1 MCFRNAAM
9 THPSS
14 PPPLVY
20 ACSGCSSVAQM
31 ANHLALTLDREG
43 VAEMSCITGVG
54 GGVARLVKTACSG
67 RRILAIDGCP
77 LACVR
82 ACLRRVGVEPDC
94 HVQLHEYGVRKRYH
108 ADFDRDEAD
117 RTLAQ
122 VRGISI
128 SLGGRPSHAYAQAD

>member
-1 MCFRNAAM
+1 MHFRKPAM

-43 VAEMSCITGVG
+43 VAEMSCIAGVG
-54 GGVARLVKTACSG
+54 GGVAKLVKTARSG

-77 LACVR
+77 LACAR
-82 ACLRRVGVEPDC
+82 ACLRQAGVEPDC
-94 HVQLHEYGVRKRYH
+94 HVQLHEYSVRKRYH
-108 ADFDRDEAD
+108 ADFDPEEAE
-117 RTLAQ
+117 RALAQ
-122 VRGISI
+122 VRDISI
-128 SLGGRPSHAYAQAD
+128 ALGGRPAYAQAD

>member
-1 MCFRNAAM
+1 MIQ
-9 THPSS
+9 PSS

-20 ACSGCSSVAQM
+20 ACSGGSSVAQM
-31 ANHLALTLDREG
+31 ANHLALRLHREG
-43 VAEMSCITGVG
+43 VAEMSCIAGVG
-54 GGVARLVKTACSG
+54 GGVAQLVSIARSG
-67 RRILAIDGCP
+67 RRILAIDGCS
-77 LACVR
+77 LACAR
-82 ACLRRVGVEPDC
+82 ACLRQAGVEPDC

-108 ADFDRDEAD
+108 ADFDRDEAE